1 MKFFDELKRRNV
13 FRVAGVYAVVG
24 WLLIQVGVAVLPT
37 FGAPPWVA
45 KVYIALILAGFPI
58 ALVLAWAF
66 EMTPEGVKLTKNVD
80 EGESIAP
87 KTGRKLDYAI
97 LAGLALVIIVVVAD
111 RLAPSEPRSARGP
124 QREDGESAAPAPPDG
139 LSRRE
144 SVAEIGGEAP
154 ASDPAPNAASVAVLP
169 FVALSSG
176 EDDGYFADGLTDEIL
191 NSLTGVPGLLVTART
206 SSFYFKGKDTPI
218 PEVAEKLGVAHV
230 VEGSVRRAGDMA
242 RVTVQLIRARDGFH
256 LWSQTYDRPLDD
268 IFEIQTEIAENIAG
282 ALSIFLDDASRE
294 AISRSGTRNVEAFKA
309 FAKGRDM
316 LDRAHANEPGATL
329 WEANALFE
337 RAMALDP
344 KFAAP
349 ALAHHDAFAHL
360 LMDGP
365 NLEMIKPPDGE
376 IAYSEAEAQRR
387 LLADLNRAI
396 DSARTP
402 TERITAELNR
412 EFFSPTWRRMPG
424 LIERF
429 RREANADT
437 AGAIE
442 TAWLEDILLFNR
454 ELDMLRKFSDSRLK
468 TNPLNPAVWSLRAEL
483 EAVSGDL
490 DAAEAALAR
499 GRATAGD
506 HHWLRGDDIFIA
518 AARRDKEALRRFLKR
533 PEFNPVT
540 WGWRQ
545 TWLAAI
551 DGDYEK
557 AAALADQM
565 EAESD
570 QPIEELLI
578 VYHEIGDKERAR
590 ALTQKVDAL
599 TGGPAIFARTIAVA
613 HNRLFFD
620 IADAPNF
627 AARLKEA
634 GIDPAGFRPMPRLSL
649 QTE

>member
-58 ALVLAWAF
+58 ALILGWAF
-66 EMTPEGVKLTKNVD
+66 EMTPEGVKLTKNVP
-80 EGESIAP
+80 EGESLAP
-87 KTGRKLDYAI
+87 RTGRRLDYAI
-97 LAGLALVIIVVVAD
+97 LAGLALVVIVVVAD
-111 RLAPSEPRSARGP
+111 RLAPRSARVLQG
-124 QREDGESAAPAPPDG
+124 EDGESAAPAASPPDG
-139 LSRRE
+139 LSRSE
-144 SVAEIGGEAP
+144 SIAESGGEAP
-154 ASDPAPNAASVAVLP
+154 APDPAPNPASVAVLP

-191 NSLTGVPGLLVTART
+191 NSLTGVPELLVTART

-230 VEGSVRRAGDMA
+230 VEGSVRRAGETA

-316 LDRAHANEPGATL
+316 FDRAHAGEPGATL

-349 ALAHHDAFAHL
+349 AIAHHDAFAHL
-360 LMDGP
+360 LVDGP
-365 NLEMIKPPDGE
+365 DAEMIRRPDG
-376 IAYSEAEAQRR
+376 AAAFSEEEARRR
-387 LLADLNRAI
+387 LLADLGRAI

-429 RREANADT
+429 RKEANADT

-442 TAWLEDILLFNR
+442 TAWLSDILLLNR
-454 ELDMLRKFSDSRLK
+454 ELGMLRKFSDYQLK

-483 EAVSGDL
+483 EVASGDL

-506 HHWLRGDDIFIA
+506 HRWLRGDDIYIA

-533 PEFNPVT
+533 PESNPET

-545 TWLAAI
+545 AWLAAI

-578 VYHEIGDKERAR
+578 VYHEIGDAARAR
-590 ALTQKVDAL
+590 ALTQKIDAL

-613 HNRLFFD
+613 HNLLFFD
-620 IADAPNF
+620 VADAPNF

-634 GIDPAGFRPMPRLSL
+634 GIDPAGFGPMPRLSL